1 MPTLARKIGRTA
13 LSVIGGEL
21 PVTVQELAKRAYLYT
36 LDPLRNPVKEVY
48 DASSSVSEMP
58 PMLGIFNDI
67 PTHKMRE
74 DEVAAWARAGF
85 SFIVSDAEHRQISGW
100 QGREENAMIA
110 RAGMLPVQRLHREA
124 VSQHGDALQLG
135 ARATMRPYATKLVE
149 AEQYFDSI
157 TFPPGRPGTASKD
170 SRGGYPT
177 RLGDRTLCF
186 TPDSLRASESETQ
199 GWLQFETSE
208 YILNAEIRD
217 SVLDLMCRQ
226 GPGRAVGFVGPFDA
240 VMRDGIHPSMSSGMN
255 QLFQEAA
262 KRGVVMGRV
271 CGSGVISDPSDIE
284 DAIVEAIQ
292 QGSRLISV
300 HRFTSDLPFFGARA
314 VAEPF
319 WRACARC
326 GF

>member
-1 MPTLARKIGRTA
+1 MSERDTSRDDMQKEVDGYLVRPLPIPILARKIGRTA

-21 PVTVQELAKRAYLYT
+21 PVNVQELAKRAYLYT

-48 DASSSVSEMP
+48 DASSSVLEMP

-135 ARATMRPYATKLVE
+135 ARATMRPYATKLSE

-157 TFPPGRPGTASKD
+157 TFPPGQPGTASKD

-208 YILNAEIRD
+208 YILNVSRSRSGFMSRFLSVVLTWYCMPD
-217 SVLDLMCRQ
+217 SDSTC
-226 GPGRAVGFVGPFDA
+226 
-240 VMRDGIHPSMSSGMN
+240 S
-255 QLFQEAA
+255 QLH
-262 KRGVVMGRV
+262 GGHSCSVV
-271 CGSGVISDPSDIE
+271 E
-284 DAIVEAIQ
+284 
-292 QGSRLISV
+292 SRLALLAMVATLLHRMQAGINFVCKPRPRSV
-300 HRFTSDLPFFGARA
+300 TLFLT
-314 VAEPF
+314 
-319 WRACARC
+319 
-326 GF
+326 

>member
-1 MPTLARKIGRTA
+1 MRFRVVVDSTRRKPKGVSFLQMSQHDASHDVTQKEVDGYLVRPLPMPTLARKIGRTA

-208 YILNAEIRD
+208 YILNVSRSRPGFMSRFL
-217 SVLDLMCRQ
+217 SVLH
-226 GPGRAVGFVGPFDA
+226 A
-240 VMRDGIHPSMSSGMN
+240 
-255 QLFQEAA
+255 
-262 KRGVVMGRV
+262 
-271 CGSGVISDPSDIE
+271 
-284 DAIVEAIQ
+284 
-292 QGSRLISV
+292 
-300 HRFTSDLPFFGARA
+300 RFNLLA
-314 VAEPF
+314 VALLCDHSHSV
-319 WRACARC
+319 AKSS
-326 GF
+326 